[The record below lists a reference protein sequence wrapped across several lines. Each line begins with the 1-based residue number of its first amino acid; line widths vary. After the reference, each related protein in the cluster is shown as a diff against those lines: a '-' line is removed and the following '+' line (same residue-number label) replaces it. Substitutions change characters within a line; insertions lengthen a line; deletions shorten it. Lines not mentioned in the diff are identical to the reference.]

1 MTGIAPAGSPYF
13 DYTAYSI
20 LGYGTK
26 TTTPYHKMDQPTFQ
40 SYMQN
45 VKSAGI
51 ATELDEIEAL
61 SKAYSTGKAGASS
74 FEDAFSYYDVTTHV
88 GNANISDE
96 NWQRN
101 DFPIW
106 KYFDKNAS
114 ADCLNNWK
122 PSGPNPPQSDPSVQR
137 GLSSIGPGKMSVII
151 PEALQKKMDAD
162 EDFAREIMEKVQ
174 KWKEDYDNWDNA
186 AAVSLGMDPYEHQ
199 ASKNYLINL
208 DEEGNVKQYAVS
220 GGGGSITKS
229 DDGAV
234 EEYQKR
240 KKKEAEHRRYLKEE
254 ALRKEALERS
264 CRESAEIRLR
274 LEMSDNQ
281 GQYYYL

>member
-1 MTGIAPAGSPYF
+1 MTGVASTGSPYF
-13 DYTAYSI
+13 DYAVSA
-20 LGYGTK
+20 LGFGINRAV
-26 TTTPYHKMDQPTFQ
+26 PYYKMDQPTFQ

-51 ATELDEIEAL
+51 ATELDEIEVL
-61 SKAYSTGKAGASS
+61 SKAYSTGKPEAAN
-74 FEDAFSYYDVTTHV
+74 FADAFSCYDVTTHV
-88 GNANISDE
+88 GNADISDA

-122 PSGPNPPQSDPSVQR
+122 SSEPNPPQSAPSVQR

-162 EDFAREIMEKVQ
+162 ENFAKEIVEKVQ

-186 AAVSLGMDPYEHQ
+186 TAASLGMDPYEHQ

-208 DEEGNVKQYAVS
+208 DEEGNVKQYAVT
-220 GGGGSITKS
+220 GGGGSTTKS

-234 EEYQKR
+234 EEYRKR
-240 KKKEAEHRRYLKEE
+240 KKKQAEHRRYLKEE

-264 CRESAEIRLR
+264 YRESAEIRLR

>member
-88 GNANISDE
+88 GNANIYDFKRREMNEE
-96 NWQRN
+96 NLL
-101 DFPIW
+101 
-106 KYFDKNAS
+106 
-114 ADCLNNWK
+114 CL
-122 PSGPNPPQSDPSVQR
+122 
-137 GLSSIGPGKMSVII
+137 M
-151 PEALQKKMDAD
+151 
-162 EDFAREIMEKVQ
+162 
-174 KWKEDYDNWDNA
+174 
-186 AAVSLGMDPYEHQ
+186 
-199 ASKNYLINL
+199 
-208 DEEGNVKQYAVS
+208 
-220 GGGGSITKS
+220 
-229 DDGAV
+229 
-234 EEYQKR
+234 
-240 KKKEAEHRRYLKEE
+240 
-254 ALRKEALERS
+254 
-264 CRESAEIRLR
+264 
-274 LEMSDNQ
+274 
-281 GQYYYL
+281 